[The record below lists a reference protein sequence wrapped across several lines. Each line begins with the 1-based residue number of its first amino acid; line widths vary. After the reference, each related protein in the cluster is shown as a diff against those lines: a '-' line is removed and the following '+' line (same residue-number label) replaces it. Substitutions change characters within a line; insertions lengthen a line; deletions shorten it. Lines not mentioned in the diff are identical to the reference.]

1 MTTTDQ
7 KYQIA
12 EELFRAGA
20 IDHIELIAILA
31 QLEMD
36 RRTAERSAAYWDN
49 LKRDLDRDPI
59 ERTDHV

>member
-1 MTTTDQ
+1 MTTTTDQ

-20 IDHIELIAILA
+20 IDSIELVAILA

-36 RRTAERSAAYWDN
+36 RRTAERAAYAA
-49 LKRDLDRDPI
+49 
-59 ERTDHV
+59 EAEHYGSEQ